1 MIRKARPMMGESDRD
16 DSITKLEPGSVELM
30 QLKSAA
36 DSIKLLRMKLARGL
50 EKRDRLV
57 CLAVAAGASQET
69 TAAAARTTQA
79 RVSQI
84 VARGAD
90 S

>member
-1 MIRKARPMMGESDRD
+1 MMGESDRD

-30 QLKSAA
+30 RLKSAA

-69 TAAAARTTQA
+69 AAAAARTTQA

>member
-1 MIRKARPMMGESDRD
+1 MMGESDRD

-57 CLAVAAGASQET
+57 CLAVAAGASRET

-90 S
+90 A